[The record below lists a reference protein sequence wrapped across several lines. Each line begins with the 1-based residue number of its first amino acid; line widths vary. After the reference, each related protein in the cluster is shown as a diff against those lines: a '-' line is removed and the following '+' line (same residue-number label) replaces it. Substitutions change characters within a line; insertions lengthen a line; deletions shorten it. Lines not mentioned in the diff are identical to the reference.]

1 MERRHFVRAAL
12 TVGASAAAGTAL
24 PSAAAAAPSA
34 PLRNIVFSAADPGHY
49 AALASL
55 HVPQVEVSAGMLKV
69 TTPHPMSEAHYI
81 VSHTVVL
88 EDGSFLS
95 RKTFNWHDH
104 PVSEHRLPMGYKG
117 RVSVTSTCNLHDW
130 WLATVSV

>member
-12 TVGASAAAGTAL
+12 TVGASAAAATTL
-24 PSAAAAAPSA
+24 PCAAAAAPSA

-49 AALASL
+49 AALESL
-55 HVPQVEVSAGMLKV
+55 HVPQVEVGAGVLTV

-88 EDGSFLS
+88 EDGTFVG
-95 RKTFNWHDH
+95 RKTFTWHDR
-104 PVSEHRLPMGYKG
+104 PVSEHRLPAGYKG
-117 RVSVTSTCNLHDW
+117 KVSVTSTCNLHDW
-130 WLATVSV
+130 WLTSVSV